1 MKKILLDTMII
12 YDILTE
18 ENKIG
23 PYHELAQAIED
34 EKITGVIS
42 VVTLTEII
50 NFLGDVYKEKINGLL
65 SSKLDIIDID
75 LMIAIR
81 GGEFRKN
88 TGLSTGDSLIAATGV
103 LENVKH
109 ILTDDTHFDDFSYLK
124 KINLKTV
131 LKMAK

>member
-1 MKKILLDTMII
+1 MKKILLDTMIL

-18 ENKIG
+18 ENEAG

-34 EKITGVIS
+34 EKITGVVS
-42 VVTLTEII
+42 VITLTEII
-50 NFLGDVYKEKINGLL
+50 NFLGDIYKEKINGLL

-75 LMIAIR
+75 RTIAIR

-88 TGLSTGDSLIAATGV
+88 IGLSTGDALIAATGV

-109 ILTDDTHFDDFSYLK
+109 ILTDDTHFDDFGYLK
-124 KINLKTV
+124 KINLKMA
-131 LKMAK
+131 LKIAR